1 VIYGASEPKT
11 GAAGSVLNLFA
22 LPQLNHHTAIWGGV
36 MQRMQPAAQ
45 QFFCR
50 TPQGAGMT

>member
-36 MQRMQPAAQ
+36 MQAECSQQLSSFFAA
-45 QFFCR
+45 R
-50 TPQGAGMT
+50 RKARE